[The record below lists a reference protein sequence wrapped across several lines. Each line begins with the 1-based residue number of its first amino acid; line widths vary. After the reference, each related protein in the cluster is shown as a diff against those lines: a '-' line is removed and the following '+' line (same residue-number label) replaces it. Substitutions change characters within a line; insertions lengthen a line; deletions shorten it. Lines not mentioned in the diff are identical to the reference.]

1 MTAFVI
7 GVDPGGKSTGIV
19 VRRGKNL
26 LRAVLLQ
33 RDMPSVFEWAEECC
47 TAVEDLL
54 AEVRRAA
61 RDDDV
66 VVAAEDLSTPSPHMG
81 TISVRGLLDTAVVL
95 GAIAG
100 HVNVFVPPSRHGSHS
115 LQAYPAELV
124 GKHEKSGLGRLR
136 HCRSA
141 WDIAAAG
148 EALLRSWGITKTKTR
163 TRKGR
168 R

>member
-1 MTAFVI
+1 M
-7 GVDPGGKSTGIV
+7 K
-19 VRRGKNL
+19 
-26 LRAVLLQ
+26 
-33 RDMPSVFEWAEECC
+33 
-47 TAVEDLL
+47 
-54 AEVRRAA
+54 RAA
-61 RDDDV
+61 RDDEV

-81 TISVRGLLDTAVVL
+81 TISVHGLLDTAVVL

-100 HVNVFVPPSRHGSHS
+100 HVNVFVPPGGHGSHS
-115 LQAYPAELV
+115 LQAYTAELV

-148 EALLRSWGITKTKTR
+148 EALLRSWGVTKAKTR